1 MRPMLQST
9 RDIWRA
15 VRDAGEAGLRAR
27 AVRGV
32 AKDLPAATITERLS
46 AMRRHGYLRY
56 EGVTSYGVW
65 HVGNRAPAGE
75 TLKIGAGPVPFDVA
89 DPRDSKFYATNGGQR
104 LRERPLRPAPS
115 GPPQGVPASVWALAA
130 MCAGQP

>member
-15 VRDAGEAGLRAR
+15 VRDAGDAGLRTR
-27 AVRGV
+27 AVRAV
-32 AKDLPAATITERLS
+32 APELRTATITERLS

-56 EGVTSYGVW
+56 DGVTCHGVW
-65 HVGNRAPAGE
+65 RVGALVPHGE
-75 TLKIGAGPVPFDVA
+75 LAQIGAAPVPAEAVPPPDY
-89 DPRDSKFYATNGGQR
+89 RDSTDRRVAGKS
-104 LRERPLRPAPS
+104 ERPLQQAPR
-115 GPPQGVPASVWALAA
+115 GVPHGVPASVWALAA